1 MAEIRIKKKSSPVW
15 PWIIG
20 ILIILAA
27 VWFIL
32 EFVLTEEG
40 IRFGEKYR
48 IEERYVEPNG
58 DNYPTHTKRI
68 DDFIAMINDRSF
80 IEESVDEEK
89 AKDGMQ
95 LLSEALN
102 EVVEEQDIQ
111 SQEIIADKHVLSEQ
125 VNNNE
130 LNNKEGIGSS
140 GDINRSFYTAAN
152 LITGIQQEQYP
163 ELAGV
168 AAEVQESA
176 MAIEPSE
183 DISEQGELVKD
194 FLIKSGY
201 ALQYM
206 RESIYGKVHQEIP
219 EEVRLINQ

>member
-68 DDFIAMINDRSF
+68 DDFIAMINDKSF

-102 EVVEEQDIQ
+102 EVIEEQDIQ

-125 VNNNE
+125 VNNNNE
-130 LNNKEGIGSS
+130 LNNKEGTGSS

-201 ALQYM
+201 ALQSM
-206 RESIYGKVHQEIP
+206 RESIYGNVQEIP
-219 EEVRLINQ
+219 EVRLINQ